1 MSPRRPRAARRSPNR
16 PKPGG
21 PETPDDPSRSRSPQP
36 PASPLPSTP
45 FLVRELPTYLDHLA
59 VERGLS
65 AASVAAYRTDLSAFG
80 RFLAERRLPATR
92 VARAD
97 LGRYLSS
104 LRARGLSARSASRA
118 LSAVRGFYAFA
129 AAHLGFAE
137 DPTADVT
144 NPKVGLSLPKAL
156 AEGEVES
163 LLAAP
168 DTATPLGLRDRAMLE
183 LMYASGLRVSEIV
196 GLPTDA
202 VDREAG
208 VLRVTGKGGKQ
219 RLVPFGRSAG
229 TWLAKYLEAA
239 RPGLDRK
246 RSPHLFL
253 SARAGPMTRQRF
265 WQLIEGYGRAAGI
278 ASALTPHSLRHS
290 FATHLL
296 EHGADLRALQMM
308 LGHAD
313 IATTQVYTQVSRSRL
328 RRVYDEFHPRAGAR
342 KDGPRKGG
350 ARIGPGR
357 RRAKMSE

>member
-1 MSPRRPRAARRSPNR
+1 MSPRRPRAAKKTPRASP
-16 PKPGG
+16 G
-21 PETPDDPSRSRSPQP
+21 PETPDDPSPPSPS
-36 PASPLPSTP
+36 SPLPNTP

-80 RFLAERRLPATR
+80 RFLAERRLSATR

-156 AEGEVES
+156 AEGEVEA

-168 DTATPLGLRDRAMLE
+168 DTSTPLGLRDRAMLE

-196 GLPTDA
+196 GLPKDA

-229 TWLAKYLEAA
+229 SWLAKYLEEA

-253 SARAGPMTRQRF
+253 SARAAPMTRQRF

-278 ASALTPHSLRHS
+278 ASTLTPHSLRHS

-328 RRVYDEFHPRAGAR
+328 RRVYDEFHPRARAR
-342 KDGPRKGG
+342 RDGSSSPGTGPR
-350 ARIGPGR
+350 RGR
-357 RRAKMSE
+357 GKMTS